1 MTEDLEIHIIEIPKI
16 NRMLE
21 NGKLKKWILFLENPE
36 GEETKRMA
44 EKEKEIKEAIETLE
58 DISSD
63 EEKER
68 IAELRQKYIMDR
80 KSEIRT
86 AKEIGVKEGLEKGI
100 EKGIKEGINKEKRE
114 IAKKMLQKGMP
125 LENIAE
131 ITGLSKEIIEQL

>member
-1 MTEDLEIHIIEIPKI
+1 MNDKNGKTILTEDLEIHIIEIPKI

-80 KSEIRT
+80 TSEIRT
-86 AKEIGVKEGLEKGI
+86 AKEIGVKEGMK
-100 EKGIKEGINKEKRE
+100 KGIKDV
-114 IAKKMLQKGMP
+114 AKKMLQKDIPM
-125 LENIAE
+125 E
-131 ITGLSKEIIEQL
+131 IISELTGLTEEEIKSS

>member
-1 MTEDLEIHIIEIPKI
+1 
-16 NRMLE
+16 
-21 NGKLKKWILFLENPE
+21 
-36 GEETKRMA
+36 MA

>member
-1 MTEDLEIHIIEIPKI
+1 MNDKNGKTILTEDLEIHIIEIPKI

-68 IAELRQKYIMDR
+68 IAELRQKYIIDR
-80 KSEIRT
+80 TSEIRT
-86 AKEIGVKEGLEKGI
+86 AKEIGVKEGMK
-100 EKGIKEGINKEKRE
+100 KGIKDV
-114 IAKKMLQKGMP
+114 AKKMLQKDIPM
-125 LENIAE
+125 E
-131 ITGLSKEIIEQL
+131 IISELTGLTEEEIKSS

>member
-1 MTEDLEIHIIEIPKI
+1 
-16 NRMLE
+16 MLE

-86 AKEIGVKEGLEKGI
+86 AKEIGVKEGMK
-100 EKGIKEGINKEKRE
+100 KGIKDV
-114 IAKKMLQKGMP
+114 AKKMLQKDIPM
-125 LENIAE
+125 E
-131 ITGLSKEIIEQL
+131 IISELTGLTEEEIKSS